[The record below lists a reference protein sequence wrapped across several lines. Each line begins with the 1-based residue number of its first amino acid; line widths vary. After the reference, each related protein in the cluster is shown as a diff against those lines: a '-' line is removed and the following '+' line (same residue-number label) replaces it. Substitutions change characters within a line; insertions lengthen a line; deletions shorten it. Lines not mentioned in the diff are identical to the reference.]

1 MLPFMDKQKAQEQIE
16 ALKEVL
22 NQYSYEYY
30 VLDKPSVPDSEYDM
44 KLAELEKLE
53 AEYPELITA
62 DSPTQR
68 IGGAPLEGFEKVRH
82 TVPMLSLSNAFNEA
96 DLRDFARRA
105 TNVLGDNI
113 TYVCEL
119 KIDGLAV
126 SLSYEDG
133 KFVRGSTRGDGTIGE
148 DITVNLRTIR
158 SIPLTLKEKE
168 TLEVRGEVF
177 MPKASFESL
186 NKKRE
191 ENEEELFANPRNAA
205 AGSLRQLDPKIAASR
220 NLDVFLYGIGEWRNN
235 ELTTH
240 SARLTKL
247 KELGLKTNP
256 LWKKCNTIEEVIEY
270 VNYWTTERPNLPYEI
285 DGIVI
290 KIDDLDGQEE
300 LGYTAKSPR
309 WATAY
314 KFPAEEVITKL
325 IDIELSIGRTG
336 VVTPTAILEP
346 VRIAGST
353 VSRASLHNEDL
364 IREQDIRIG
373 DFVVVKKAGDIIPKV
388 VRSIHE
394 RRTGEEAEFHMPEK
408 CPACEADLVRLEEEV
423 ALRCINPNCP
433 AQLMEG
439 FIHFVSRNAM
449 NIDGLGEKV
458 VMQLFKEELIH
469 TLADLYRLDK
479 EVLLKLERMGE
490 KSVSNLLN
498 AIEASKQNSLERLI
512 FGLGIRFIGE
522 KAAKILAEEFETMD
536 KLQGANYEDLV
547 AIDEI
552 GEKMADSIVQYFSE
566 EKVNKLLNELK
577 ELGVNMEYTGPK
589 RAVPSADSIFA
600 GKTIVLTGKMESLNR
615 NEAKEKIEALG
626 GKITGSVSKKTDLVI
641 AGEAAGSKYDK
652 AVKLGITIWNEDE
665 LIEAL
670 KD

>member
-1 MLPFMDKQKAQEQIE
+1 MDKQKAQEQIE

-44 KLAELEKLE
+44 KLAELERLE
-53 AEYPELITA
+53 EEYPELITA

-82 TVPMLSLSNAFNEA
+82 NVPMLSLSNAFNEA

-256 LWKKCNTIEEVIEY
+256 L
-270 VNYWTTERPNLPYEI
+270 
-285 DGIVI
+285 
-290 KIDDLDGQEE
+290 
-300 LGYTAKSPR
+300 
-309 WATAY
+309 
-314 KFPAEEVITKL
+314 
-325 IDIELSIGRTG
+325 
-336 VVTPTAILEP
+336 
-346 VRIAGST
+346 
-353 VSRASLHNEDL
+353 
-364 IREQDIRIG
+364 
-373 DFVVVKKAGDIIPKV
+373 
-388 VRSIHE
+388 
-394 RRTGEEAEFHMPEK
+394 
-408 CPACEADLVRLEEEV
+408 
-423 ALRCINPNCP
+423 
-433 AQLMEG
+433 
-439 FIHFVSRNAM
+439 
-449 NIDGLGEKV
+449 
-458 VMQLFKEELIH
+458 
-469 TLADLYRLDK
+469 
-479 EVLLKLERMGE
+479 
-490 KSVSNLLN
+490 
-498 AIEASKQNSLERLI
+498 
-512 FGLGIRFIGE
+512 
-522 KAAKILAEEFETMD
+522 
-536 KLQGANYEDLV
+536 
-547 AIDEI
+547 
-552 GEKMADSIVQYFSE
+552 
-566 EKVNKLLNELK
+566 
-577 ELGVNMEYTGPK
+577 
-589 RAVPSADSIFA
+589 
-600 GKTIVLTGKMESLNR
+600 
-615 NEAKEKIEALG
+615 
-626 GKITGSVSKKTDLVI
+626 
-641 AGEAAGSKYDK
+641 
-652 AVKLGITIWNEDE
+652 
-665 LIEAL
+665 
-670 KD
+670 